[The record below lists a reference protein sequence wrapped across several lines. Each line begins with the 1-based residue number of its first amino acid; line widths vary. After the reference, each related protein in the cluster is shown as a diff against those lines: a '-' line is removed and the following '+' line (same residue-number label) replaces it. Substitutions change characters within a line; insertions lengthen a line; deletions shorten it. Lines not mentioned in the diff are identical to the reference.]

1 MRYFFILATIILFTS
16 CQEEKDQISAEEIIN
31 KTIANAGGENYK
43 NATIEFKFRGNNY
56 KSVRNGGEFV
66 LEREII
72 DSLGV
77 DTIRDIVSNTGYKRF
92 LNDSLITVPD
102 SMAVRYTG
110 SINSV
115 HYFAHLPY
123 GLNDKA
129 VNKKLVGD
137 AEING
142 SPYYQLKVTFSQEDG
157 GTDHH
162 DEFLYW
168 INKETYTID
177 YLAYKFHVNE
187 GGLRFREAFN
197 PRMIEGIRFVD
208 YKNYSQKDYNE
219 DLCQL
224 DELFQK
230 NKLELLSTIE
240 TEDVKVQLNKSK

>member
-1 MRYFFILATIILFTS
+1 MRYLLILALFVLSVS
-16 CQEEKDQISAEEIIN
+16 CQNEKEQFSADEIID
-31 KTIANAGGENYK
+31 KTIENAGGENYR
-43 NATIEFKFRGNNY
+43 NATIEFKFRENNY
-56 KSVRNGGEFV
+56 KSVRNGGEFL
-66 LEREII
+66 LEREIK
-72 DSLGV
+72 DSL

-92 LNDSLITVPD
+92 LNDSLVTVAD
-102 SMAVRYTG
+102 TMVVKYTG

-142 SPYYQLKVTFSQEDG
+142 MPYYQLKVTFSQDGG

-168 INKETYTID
+168 IHKENFTID
-177 YLAYKFHVNE
+177 YLAYKFHINE
-187 GGLRFREAFN
+187 GGLRFREAYN
-197 PRMIEGIRFVD
+197 PRVIEGIRFVD
-208 YKNYSQKDYNE
+208 YKNYTQEDFNT

-224 DELFQK
+224 DELFEEG
-230 NKLELLSTIE
+230 KLKLLSKIE
-240 TEDVKVQLNKSK
+240 TEDVHVKLKKS

>member
-1 MRYFFILATIILFTS
+1 MRYLLIFASFILFSA
-16 CQEEKDQISAEEIIN
+16 CQDEREQLSADEIIN
-31 KTIANAGGENYK
+31 KTIAKAGGDTYR
-43 NATIEFKFRGNNY
+43 NATIEFKFRDNQY
-56 KSVRNGGEFV
+56 KSVRNGGEFL

-72 DSLGV
+72 DSLGI
-77 DTIRDIVSNTGYKRF
+77 DTILDVVSNTGYKRF

-102 SMAVRYTG
+102 SMVVKYTG

-142 SPYYQLKVTFSQEDG
+142 MPYYQLKVTFSQNGG

-168 INKETYTID
+168 IHKENFTID
-177 YLAYKFHVNE
+177 YLAYKFHINE
-187 GGLRFREAFN
+187 GGLRFREAYN
-197 PRMIEGIRFVD
+197 PRVIEGIRFVD
-208 YKNYSQKDYNE
+208 YKNYTQEDFNT

-224 DELFQK
+224 DELFEEG
-230 NKLELLSTIE
+230 KLKLLSKIE
-240 TEDVKVQLNKSK
+240 TTDVHVKLKKS

>member
-1 MRYFFILATIILFTS
+1 MKHLILLVTILLFVS
-16 CQEEKDQISAEEIIN
+16 CQEEKEQFSADEIIN
-31 KTIANAGGENYK
+31 KTIAEAGGDNYK
-43 NATIEFKFRGNNY
+43 KATIEFKFRENEY
-56 KSVRNGGEFV
+56 KSVRNGGEFL
-66 LEREII
+66 LEREIK
-72 DSLGV
+72 DSLKTLKDV
-77 DTIRDIVSNTGYKRF
+77 ISNTGYKRY

-102 SMAVRYTG
+102 SMVVKYSG

-142 SPYYQLKVTFSQEDG
+142 KPYYQLKVTFSQDG
-157 GTDHH
+157 GGQDHH

-168 INKETYTID
+168 INKDTYTID
-177 YLAYKFHVNE
+177 YLAYKFYVND

-197 PRMIEGIRFVD
+197 PRTIEGIRFVD
-208 YKNYSQKDYNE
+208 YKNYSLEDFNT

-224 DELFQK
+224 DELFEEG
-230 NKLELLSTIE
+230 KLEMLSTIK
-240 TEDVKVQLNKSK
+240 TEDVQVSLNKKS

>member
-1 MRYFFILATIILFTS
+1 MRYLSILAILLLFAS
-16 CQEEKDQISAEEIIN
+16 CQNEKEQLSADEIID
-31 KTIANAGGENYK
+31 KTIATAGGDIYK
-43 NATIEFKFRGNNY
+43 NATIEFKFRDNQY
-56 KSVRNGGEFV
+56 KSVRNGGEFL

-72 DSLGV
+72 DSLGI
-77 DTIRDIVSNTGYKRF
+77 DTILDVVSNTGYKRF

-102 SMAVRYTG
+102 SMVVKYTG

-142 SPYYQLKVTFSQEDG
+142 MPYYQLKVTFSQNGG

-168 INKETYTID
+168 IHKENFTID
-177 YLAYKFHVNE
+177 YLAYKFHINE
-187 GGLRFREAFN
+187 GGLRFREAYN
-197 PRMIEGIRFVD
+197 PRVIEGIRFVD
-208 YKNYSQKDYNE
+208 YKNYTQEDFNT

-224 DELFQK
+224 DELFEEG
-230 NKLELLSTIE
+230 KLKLLSKIE
-240 TEDVKVQLNKSK
+240 TTDVHVKLKKS

>member
-1 MRYFFILATIILFTS
+1 MRYLLIFALVVLSAS
-16 CQEEKDQISAEEIIN
+16 CQNEKEEFSADEIID
-31 KTIANAGGENYK
+31 KTIENAGGENYR
-43 NATIEFKFRGNNY
+43 NATIEFKFRENQY
-56 KSVRNGGEFV
+56 KSVRNGGEFL
-66 LEREII
+66 LERQII

-77 DTIRDIVSNTGYKRF
+77 DTIKDVVSNTGYKRF

-102 SMAVRYTG
+102 TMVVKYTG

-123 GLNDKA
+123 GLNDRA
-129 VNKKLVGD
+129 VNKKMVGD

-142 SPYYQLKVTFSQEDG
+142 MPYYQLKVTFSQDGG

-168 INKETYTID
+168 IHKENFTID

-187 GGLRFREAFN
+187 GGLRFREAYN
-197 PRMIEGIRFVD
+197 PRVIEGIRFVD
-208 YKNYSQKDYNE
+208 YKNYTQEDFDT

-224 DELFQK
+224 DELFEEG
-230 NKLELLSTIE
+230 KLELLSRIE
-240 TEDVKVQLNKSK
+240 TEDVHVKLKKS